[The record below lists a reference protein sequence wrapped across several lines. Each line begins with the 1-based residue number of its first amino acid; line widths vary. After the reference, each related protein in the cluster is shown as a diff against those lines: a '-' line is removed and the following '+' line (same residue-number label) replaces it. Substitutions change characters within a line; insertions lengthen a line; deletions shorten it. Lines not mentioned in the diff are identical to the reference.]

1 MELRTLRYF
10 LTICQEG
17 TMSRAAEVLHIT
29 QPALSRQIAALEREL
44 GTQLLERHSR
54 SVIPTEKGLYL
65 RRRAEE
71 IVGLANQTEAD
82 FAQPDEIV
90 AGTVHIGA
98 GESEGFRVIAQA
110 VRAFRERYPNVR
122 FCLHSSNA
130 IDLIERLE
138 HGVDDFAVLMN
149 YQNIDIERLEHGVDD
164 FAVLMNYQNI
174 DRYDS
179 VRLRPTDA
187 WGVLMRDDD
196 PLAAQETVGPAD
208 LGDAPLIV
216 PERLWLNNAPSNVL
230 TTWLGDH
237 ASTVNVAATFNLSY
251 NAALFVREGI
261 GRMITFEGITPAG
274 PGTGLEFRLM
284 YPPAVSP
291 IDVAWKRGVALSHA
305 AQLFL
310 KELQSGA
317 GAKAEPARQALASE
331 AM

>member
-10 LTICQEG
+10 LAICQEG

-54 SVIPTEKGLYL
+54 SVVPTEKGLYL

-90 AGTVHIGA
+90 AGTIHIGA

-149 YQNIDIERLEHGVDD
+149 YQNID
-164 FAVLMNYQNI
+164 
-174 DRYDS
+174 RYDS

-187 WGVLMRDDD
+187 WGVLMRNDD

-216 PERLWLNNAPSNVL
+216 PERLWLNDAPSSVL
-230 TTWLGDH
+230 TAWLGDH
-237 ASTVNVAATFNLSY
+237 ASTINVAVTFNLNY
-251 NAALFVREGI
+251 NAALLVREGV
-261 GRMITFEGITPAG
+261 GRMITFEGITPTG

-310 KELQSGA
+310 KELQNGTD
-317 GAKAEPARQALASE
+317 AKAEPARQALASE

>member
-1 MELRTLRYF
+1 MSSYYACRHSGRARRERQGAMELRTLRYF

-110 VRAFRERYPNVR
+110 ARAFRDRYPNVR

-130 IDLIERLE
+130 IDL
-138 HGVDDFAVLMN
+138 
-149 YQNIDIERLEHGVDD
+149 IERLEHGVDD

-291 IDVAWKRGVALSHA
+291 IDIAWKRGVALSHA

>member
-1 MELRTLRYF
+1 MLATSAAEYRRERRGTMELRTLRYF

-110 VRAFRERYPNVR
+110 ARAFRDRYPNVR

-130 IDLIERLE
+130 IDL
-138 HGVDDFAVLMN
+138 
-149 YQNIDIERLEHGVDD
+149 IERLEHGVDD

-317 GAKAEPARQALASE
+317 GAKAEPAR
-331 AM
+331 

>member
-110 VRAFRERYPNVR
+110 ARAFHDRYPNVR

-130 IDLIERLE
+130 IDL
-138 HGVDDFAVLMN
+138 
-149 YQNIDIERLEHGVDD
+149 IERLEHGVDD

>member
-1 MELRTLRYF
+1 MSSYYACRHSGRARRERQGAMELRTLRYF
-10 LTICQEG
+10 LTICQG
-17 TMSRAAEVLHIT
+17 A
-29 QPALSRQIAALEREL
+29 
-44 GTQLLERHSR
+44 QLLERHSR

-110 VRAFRERYPNVR
+110 ARAFRDRYPNVR

-130 IDLIERLE
+130 IDL
-138 HGVDDFAVLMN
+138 
-149 YQNIDIERLEHGVDD
+149 IERLEHGVDD

-208 LGDAPLIV
+208 LGNAPLIV

-291 IDVAWKRGVALSHA
+291 IDIAWKRGVALSHA

>member
-90 AGTVHIGA
+90 AGTIHIGA

-110 VRAFRERYPNVR
+110 ARAFRDRYPNVR

-130 IDLIERLE
+130 IDL
-138 HGVDDFAVLMN
+138 
-149 YQNIDIERLEHGVDD
+149 IERLEHGVDD

>member
-1 MELRTLRYF
+1 MSSYYACRHSGRARRERQGAMELRTLRYF

-44 GTQLLERHSR
+44 GAQLLERHSR

-110 VRAFRERYPNVR
+110 ARAFRDRYPNVR

-149 YQNIDIERLEHGVDD
+149 YQT
-164 FAVLMNYQNI
+164 I

-208 LGDAPLIV
+208 LGNAPLIV

-291 IDVAWKRGVALSHA
+291 IDIAWKRGVALSHA

>member
-130 IDLIERLE
+130 IDL
-138 HGVDDFAVLMN
+138 
-149 YQNIDIERLEHGVDD
+149 IERLEHGVDD

-317 GAKAEPARQALASE
+317 GAKAEPARQALASG

>member
-1 MELRTLRYF
+1 MSSYYACRHSGRARRERQGAMELRTLRYF

-44 GTQLLERHSR
+44 GAQLLERHSR
-54 SVIPTEKGLYL
+54 SVVPTEKGLYL

-90 AGTVHIGA
+90 AGTIHIGA

-110 VRAFRERYPNVR
+110 ARAFRDQHPNVR

-149 YQNIDIERLEHGVDD
+149 YQNID
-164 FAVLMNYQNI
+164 
-174 DRYDS
+174 RYDS
-179 VRLRPTDA
+179 LRLRPTDA

-291 IDVAWKRGVALSHA
+291 IDIAWKRGVALSHA

-310 KELQSGA
+310 EELKQA
-317 GAKAEPARQALASE
+317 GAS
-331 AM
+331 

>member
-110 VRAFRERYPNVR
+110 ARAFRDRYPNVR

-130 IDLIERLE
+130 IDL
-138 HGVDDFAVLMN
+138 
-149 YQNIDIERLEHGVDD
+149 IERLEHGVDD

>member
-98 GESEGFRVIAQA
+98 GESESFRVIAQA
-110 VRAFRERYPNVR
+110 ARAFRDRYPNVR

-130 IDLIERLE
+130 IDL
-138 HGVDDFAVLMN
+138 
-149 YQNIDIERLEHGVDD
+149 IERLEHGVDD

-187 WGVLMRDDD
+187 WGVLMRNDD

>member
-110 VRAFRERYPNVR
+110 ARAFRDRYPNVR

-130 IDLIERLE
+130 IDL
-138 HGVDDFAVLMN
+138 
-149 YQNIDIERLEHGVDD
+149 IERLEHGVDD

-317 GAKAEPARQALASE
+317 GAKAEPAR
-331 AM
+331 

>member
-1 MELRTLRYF
+1 
-10 LTICQEG
+10 
-17 TMSRAAEVLHIT
+17 MSSSYACYQCGRVSAREARHHGAPYTALLFDHLPRGNHVEVLHIT

-54 SVIPTEKGLYL
+54 SVVPTEKGLYL

-90 AGTVHIGA
+90 AGTIHIGA

-110 VRAFRERYPNVR
+110 ARAFRDRYPNVR

-130 IDLIERLE
+130 IDL
-138 HGVDDFAVLMN
+138 
-149 YQNIDIERLEHGVDD
+149 IERLEHGVDD

-274 PGTGLEFRLM
+274 PGTGLELRLM

-291 IDVAWKRGVALSHA
+291 IDIAWKRGVALSHA

-310 KELQSGA
+310 EELKQA
-317 GAKAEPARQALASE
+317 GAS
-331 AM
+331 

>member
-1 MELRTLRYF
+1 
-10 LTICQEG
+10 
-17 TMSRAAEVLHIT
+17 MSRAAEVLHIT

-44 GTQLLERHSR
+44 GAQLLERHSR
-54 SVIPTEKGLYL
+54 SVVPTEKGLYL

-90 AGTVHIGA
+90 AGTIHIGA

-110 VRAFRERYPNVR
+110 ARAFRDQHPNVR

-149 YQNIDIERLEHGVDD
+149 YQNID
-164 FAVLMNYQNI
+164 
-174 DRYDS
+174 RYDS
-179 VRLRPTDA
+179 LRLRPTDA

-230 TTWLGDH
+230 TAWLGNH
-237 ASTVNVAATFNLSY
+237 ASEVNVAATFNLSY
-251 NAALFVREGI
+251 NAALLVREGI
-261 GRMITFEGITPAG
+261 GRMITFEGVTPAG

-310 KELQSGA
+310 EELKQA
-317 GAKAEPARQALASE
+317 GAS
-331 AM
+331 